1 MKNKIFNYDFLVVG
15 AGLIGALTALRL
27 SQSKYKVLIV
37 DKKSQSL
44 KDNRT
49 LAVNANS
56 KDFLEQLGLWQKL
69 KSCPE
74 PINKIE
80 ISDNNHTAP
89 LVFENDDEP
98 MGNVILNHELLTSAK
113 DALMKKKILF
123 NNIDISF
130 TDILKNK
137 VIQIKNNEYKFKYL
151 ILCLGKNF
159 SNQKIISKHTFVGN
173 HKSYV
178 GFFKH
183 TYHHSQTAY
192 EIFTPNGPLAILP
205 APNKSKKVST
215 FIYSSNQKTSYENI
229 KTLIKKKFNASHG
242 KLVFDKESYQF
253 EILPH
258 LSKPKSYQFFLIG
271 DALRSIHPV
280 AGQGWNLGIKD
291 IQQLM
296 KLLSSY
302 ELDDHN
308 LISKYYN
315 NRSIESFSYLS
326 FTNLLNA
333 LYENQNPITNF
344 LTQFGFK
351 SMKSS
356 QYLRSIF
363 IKQAMGRLNLI

>member
-37 DKKSQSL
+37 DKKNQSQ

-69 KSCPE
+69 KSYPE

-89 LVFENDDEP
+89 LIFENDDEP

-113 DALMKKKILF
+113 DVLVKKKILY
-123 NNIDISF
+123 NNIDISL
-130 TDILKNK
+130 TDIIKNK
-137 VIQIKNNEYKFKYL
+137 VIQIKNNKYRFKQL

-159 SNQKIISKHTFVGN
+159 SNQTIINKYTFAGD

-178 GFFKH
+178 GFFNH

-205 APNKSKKVST
+205 APSKSKKVST
-215 FIYSSNQKTSYENI
+215 FIYSSNKKTSYKNL
-229 KTLIKKKFNASHG
+229 KTLIKKNFTSSHG
-242 KLVFDKESYQF
+242 KLAFDKESYQF

-258 LSKPKSYQFFLIG
+258 LSKPKSHQFFLIG

-296 KLLSSY
+296 KLLDSN
-302 ELDDHN
+302 ELDSSN
-308 LISKYYN
+308 LLKKYYN

-326 FTNLLNA
+326 FTNLLNT

-344 LTQFGFK
+344 ITKFGFK
-351 SMKSS
+351 SLKSS
-356 QYLRSIF
+356 QYLRSVF